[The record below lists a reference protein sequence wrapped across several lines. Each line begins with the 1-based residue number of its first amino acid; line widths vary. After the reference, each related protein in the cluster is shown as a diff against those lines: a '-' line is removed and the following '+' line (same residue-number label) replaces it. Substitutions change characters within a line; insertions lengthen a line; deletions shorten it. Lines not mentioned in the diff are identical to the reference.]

1 MVALRLTQGF
11 QLPTAY
17 QGEGL
22 TKGGDEYN
30 DIEKARVVRQDGDIH
45 PNGKWVWVS
54 SAAGGKG
61 DWRVIKKQKG
71 DNPAPAA
78 KSPKE
83 EAKPAEGGTP
93 KKSKLQDKI
102 DGMSQDELEALQKMV
117 AGAIAKK
124 KPAAKEEKPA
134 KEEKKKS
141 YNVDNRG
148 VPMDLTQLK
157 EQTLKELLHSAL
169 GVINDVN
176 RQLSLGVGKIKLKRL
191 NETLENE
198 RGKFA
203 ELKEEADSRGLKF
216 DYKEKEYENGK
227 EKKKEETKPA
237 AKKEVRDLDGDKIPE
252 GFNYLKGKEGVY
264 NWFLLHAGEAW
275 QADLGA
281 GDQVIVAYM
290 PTEIQKQK
298 SWPDDYAFF
307 SADGNY
313 ATIRRRN
320 GEKDE
325 FEFFLEKE
333 DALNAAQ
340 KLIDQSAGSDNSSQ
354 GDDDDDD
361 EGYAVD
367 PPSGFEHYDKYAAR
381 KNYAGLECEELWTN
395 EDEYKEV
402 IVARMTDAQKKET
415 WPDED
420 FSGTGKYAVIYANE
434 DVIDFYDN
442 KDDAFDEAKEL
453 ASKYEDDDEDD
464 YDDGDLTEDIA
475 KIVHKYEEGADV
487 EEVDTYDFGDVF
499 SDLRHT
505 GEAYR
510 IKDDYLGDLVIV
522 PLYEQSFEHNKRVLG
537 IKTDAKEGY
546 ALFVGNNQPEF
557 YKTVEEAAKWAGEAI
572 KDGYYEQNYDE
583 DGNELAKPKPNKP
596 KLGEAPMS

>member
-1 MVALRLTQGF
+1 MNDIIKKHRQMVALRMSQGF

-83 EAKPAEGGTP
+83 DAKPAEGGAP

-102 DGMSQDELEALQKMV
+102 EGMSQDELEALQKMV

-124 KPAAKEEKPA
+124 QPDAKEEKPA
-134 KEEKKKS
+134 ATAKEEKKRQHFDYGNKTL
-141 YNVDNRG
+141 YL
-148 VPMDLTQLK
+148 PDL
-157 EQTLKELLHSAL
+157 ENQTLTSLLHSAL
-169 GVINDVN
+169 MGINHAK
-176 RQLSLGVGKIKLKRL
+176 REISRGVGKIKLKRL

-198 RGKFA
+198 RGKFSQ
-203 ELKEEADSRGLKF
+203 LKEEADRRGLKF
-216 DYKEKEYENGK
+216 DYKEEEYENGQKK
-227 EKKKEETKPA
+227 EKKAETKPA
-237 AKKEVRDLDGDKIPE
+237 DKKEVRDMDGDKIPE
-252 GFNYLKGKEGVY
+252 GFTYFKGKESVY

-298 SWPDDYAFF
+298 SWPDDYDFF

-320 GEKDE
+320 GKDE

-340 KLIDQSAGSDNSSQ
+340 KLIDQSAGSDKSKLSQ
-354 GDDDDDD
+354 GDD
-361 EGYAVD
+361 
-367 PPSGFEHYDKYAAR
+367 
-381 KNYAGLECEELWTN
+381 
-395 EDEYKEV
+395 
-402 IVARMTDAQKKET
+402 
-415 WPDED
+415 
-420 FSGTGKYAVIYANE
+420 
-434 DVIDFYDN
+434 
-442 KDDAFDEAKEL
+442 
-453 ASKYEDDDEDD
+453 EDDD
-464 YDDGDLTEDIA
+464 
-475 KIVHKYEEGADV
+475 
-487 EEVDTYDFGDVF
+487 
-499 SDLRHT
+499 
-505 GEAYR
+505 
-510 IKDDYLGDLVIV
+510 
-522 PLYEQSFEHNKRVLG
+522 
-537 IKTDAKEGY
+537 
-546 ALFVGNNQPEF
+546 
-557 YKTVEEAAKWAGEAI
+557 
-572 KDGYYEQNYDE
+572 
-583 DGNELAKPKPNKP
+583 
-596 KLGEAPMS
+596 

>member
-1 MVALRLTQGF
+1 MNDIIKKHRQMVALRLSQSF

-22 TKGGDEYN
+22 TKGDEYN

-83 EAKPAEGGTP
+83 EAKPAEGGAP
-93 KKSKLQDKI
+93 KKSKPQDKI
-102 DGMSQDELEALQKMV
+102 EGMSQDELEALQKMV

-124 KPAAKEEKPA
+124 QPAAKEEKPA
-134 KEEKKKS
+134 KKEKKKR

-148 VPMDLTQLK
+148 IPMDLS
-157 EQTLKELLHSAL
+157 TLENHTLTTLLHSAL
-169 GVINDVN
+169 SIINHVN
-176 RQLSLGVGKIKLKRL
+176 REISRGVGKIKLKRL

-216 DYKEKEYENGK
+216 DYKEEEYENGEK
-227 EKKKEETKPA
+227 KKKEEPKPA
-237 AKKEVRDLDGDKIPE
+237 DKKEVRDLDGDKIPE
-252 GFNYLKGKEGVY
+252 GFDYFKGKEGVY
-264 NWFLLHAGEAW
+264 NWTLLHASEAW
-275 QADLGA
+275 QAGLEA
-281 GDQVIVAYM
+281 GGEVIVAYM

-298 SWPDDYAFF
+298 SWPDDYDFF
-307 SADGNY
+307 SSDGRY
-313 ATIRRRN
+313 ATIRRRY
-320 GEKDE
+320 GQKDE
-325 FEFFLEKE
+325 FEFFMEKE
-333 DALNAAQ
+333 DAFKAAQ

-354 GDDDDDD
+354 GDEDDDD

-367 PPSGFEHYDKYAAR
+367 PPAGFEHYNKYDAR

-395 EDEYKEV
+395 EDDYQEV

-434 DVIDFYDN
+434 DVIDFYDR

-453 ASKYEDDDEDD
+453 ANKYKDDDEDD
-464 YDDGDLTEDIA
+464 D
-475 KIVHKYEEGADV
+475 
-487 EEVDTYDFGDVF
+487 
-499 SDLRHT
+499 
-505 GEAYR
+505 
-510 IKDDYLGDLVIV
+510 
-522 PLYEQSFEHNKRVLG
+522 
-537 IKTDAKEGY
+537 
-546 ALFVGNNQPEF
+546 
-557 YKTVEEAAKWAGEAI
+557 
-572 KDGYYEQNYDE
+572 
-583 DGNELAKPKPNKP
+583 
-596 KLGEAPMS
+596 

>member
-1 MVALRLTQGF
+1 MNDIIKKHRQMVALRLSQGF

-83 EAKPAEGGTP
+83 EAKPAEGGAP

-102 DGMSQDELEALQKMV
+102 EGMSQDELEALQKMV
-117 AGAIAKK
+117 AQAVAKK

-134 KEEKKKS
+134 APAKKEKKKY
-141 YNVDNRG
+141 YNVDSRG
-148 VPMDLTQLK
+148 IPMDLTDLK
-157 EQTLKELLHSAL
+157 DQTLNELLHAAL
-169 GVINDVN
+169 ININHAN
-176 RQLSLGVGKIKLKRL
+176 REISRGVGKIKLKRL

-203 ELKEEADSRGLKF
+203 ELKEEADRRGFKF
-216 DYKEKEYENGK
+216 DYKEEEYENGQ
-227 EKKKEETKPA
+227 KKKEETKPA
-237 AKKEVRDLDGDKIPE
+237 DKKDVRDLDGDKIPE
-252 GFNYLKGKEGVY
+252 GFTYFKGKESVY

-298 SWPDDYAFF
+298 SWPDDYDFS

-320 GEKDE
+320 GKDE

-333 DALNAAQ
+333 DALEAAQ

-354 GDDDDDD
+354 GDDDD
-361 EGYAVD
+361 
-367 PPSGFEHYDKYAAR
+367 
-381 KNYAGLECEELWTN
+381 
-395 EDEYKEV
+395 
-402 IVARMTDAQKKET
+402 
-415 WPDED
+415 
-420 FSGTGKYAVIYANE
+420 
-434 DVIDFYDN
+434 
-442 KDDAFDEAKEL
+442 
-453 ASKYEDDDEDD
+453 
-464 YDDGDLTEDIA
+464 
-475 KIVHKYEEGADV
+475 
-487 EEVDTYDFGDVF
+487 
-499 SDLRHT
+499 
-505 GEAYR
+505 
-510 IKDDYLGDLVIV
+510 
-522 PLYEQSFEHNKRVLG
+522 
-537 IKTDAKEGY
+537 
-546 ALFVGNNQPEF
+546 
-557 YKTVEEAAKWAGEAI
+557 
-572 KDGYYEQNYDE
+572 
-583 DGNELAKPKPNKP
+583 
-596 KLGEAPMS
+596 

>member
-1 MVALRLTQGF
+1 MNDIIKKHRQMVALRMSQGF

-83 EAKPAEGGTP
+83 DAKPAEGGAP
-93 KKSKLQDKI
+93 KKSTKLQDKVE
-102 DGMSQDELEALQKMV
+102 GMSLEELEALQNMI
-117 AGAIAKK
+117 AQAMAKK
-124 KPAAKEEKPA
+124 KPADVTKESSEKMQEGIKNVLAQGIAQKNAAKTA
-134 KEEKKKS
+134 KEEKKKP
-141 YNVDNRG
+141 YNVDSRG
-148 VPMDLTQLK
+148 IPMDLTQLK

-169 GVINDVN
+169 GIINDVN
-176 RQLSLGVGKIKLKRL
+176 RQVSLGVGKIKLKRL

-203 ELKEEADSRGLKF
+203 ELKEEADRRGLKF

-227 EKKKEETKPA
+227 EKKETKAEDKPA
-237 AKKEVRDLDGDKIPE
+237 DKKDVRDLDGDKIPE
-252 GFNYLKGKEGVY
+252 GFTYFKGKESVY

-298 SWPDDYAFF
+298 SWPDDYDFF

-320 GEKDE
+320 GKDE

-333 DALNAAQ
+333 DALEAAQ
-340 KLIDQSAGSDNSSQ
+340 KLIKQSDGSAKSSQ
-354 GDDDDDD
+354 GDQGDEDDD

-367 PPSGFEHYDKYAAR
+367 PPEGFEHYDKYSAR

-395 EDEYKEV
+395 EDEDNEI

-415 WPDED
+415 WPDD
-420 FSGTGKYAVIYANE
+420 DHSGTGKFVVMYDG

-442 KDDAFDEAKEL
+442 KDDAFDEAEKL
-453 ASKYEDDDEDD
+453 ADEDEDDD
-464 YDDGDLTEDIA
+464 
-475 KIVHKYEEGADV
+475 
-487 EEVDTYDFGDVF
+487 
-499 SDLRHT
+499 
-505 GEAYR
+505 
-510 IKDDYLGDLVIV
+510 
-522 PLYEQSFEHNKRVLG
+522 
-537 IKTDAKEGY
+537 
-546 ALFVGNNQPEF
+546 
-557 YKTVEEAAKWAGEAI
+557 
-572 KDGYYEQNYDE
+572 
-583 DGNELAKPKPNKP
+583 
-596 KLGEAPMS
+596 

>member
-1 MVALRLTQGF
+1 MNDIIKKHRQMVALRLSQGF

-83 EAKPAEGGTP
+83 DAKPAEGGAP

-102 DGMSQDELEALQKMV
+102 EGMSQDELEALQKMV
-117 AGAIAKK
+117 AQAVAKK

-134 KEEKKKS
+134 APAKEEKERQYFDYGNKTL
-141 YNVDNRG
+141 YL
-148 VPMDLTQLK
+148 PDL
-157 EQTLKELLHSAL
+157 ENQTLTSLLHSAL
-169 GVINDVN
+169 MGINHAK
-176 RQLSLGVGKIKLKRL
+176 REISRGVGKIKLKRL

-198 RGKFA
+198 RGKFSQ
-203 ELKEEADSRGLKF
+203 LKEEADRRGLKF
-216 DYKEKEYENGK
+216 DYKEEEYENGQK
-227 EKKKEETKPA
+227 KKKEETKPA
-237 AKKEVRDLDGDKIPE
+237 DKKEVRDLDGDKIPE
-252 GFNYLKGKEGVY
+252 GFTYFKGKESVY

-313 ATIRRRN
+313 ATIRRRS

-333 DALNAAQ
+333 DALEAAQ
-340 KLIDQSAGSDNSSQ
+340 KLIKQSAGSDKSKTSQ
-354 GDDDDDD
+354 EEEDDDDDD

-367 PPSGFEHYDKYAAR
+367 PPSGFEHYDKYYAR

-395 EDEYKEV
+395 EDEDNEI

-415 WPDED
+415 WPDD
-420 FSGTGKYAVIYANE
+420 DHSGTGKFVVMYDGDI
-434 DVIDFYDN
+434 IDFYDR
-442 KDDAFDEAKEL
+442 KDDAFDEAKKL
-453 ASKYEDDDEDD
+453 ADEDEDDDD
-464 YDDGDLTEDIA
+464 
-475 KIVHKYEEGADV
+475 
-487 EEVDTYDFGDVF
+487 
-499 SDLRHT
+499 
-505 GEAYR
+505 
-510 IKDDYLGDLVIV
+510 
-522 PLYEQSFEHNKRVLG
+522 
-537 IKTDAKEGY
+537 
-546 ALFVGNNQPEF
+546 
-557 YKTVEEAAKWAGEAI
+557 
-572 KDGYYEQNYDE
+572 
-583 DGNELAKPKPNKP
+583 
-596 KLGEAPMS
+596 

>member
-1 MVALRLTQGF
+1 MDEIIKRHRAMVAERLTQGF
-11 QLPTAY
+11 SPVHRDTLSKAE
-17 QGEGL
+17 EGF
-22 TKGGDEYN
+22 D

-83 EAKPAEGGTP
+83 EAKPAEGGAP

-102 DGMSQDELEALQKMV
+102 EGMSQDELEALQKMV
-117 AGAIAKK
+117 SGAIAKK
-124 KPAAKEEKPA
+124 QPAAKEEKPA
-134 KEEKKKS
+134 EPAKEEKKRQYFDYGNKTL
-141 YNVDNRG
+141 YL
-148 VPMDLTQLK
+148 PDL
-157 EQTLKELLHSAL
+157 ENQTLTSLLHSAL
-169 GVINDVN
+169 IGINHAKRDIS
-176 RQLSLGVGKIKLKRL
+176 RGVGKIKLKRL

-198 RGKFA
+198 RGKFSQ
-203 ELKEEADSRGLKF
+203 LKEEADRRGLKF
-216 DYKEKEYENGK
+216 DYKEEEYENGEK
-227 EKKKEETKPA
+227 KKKEEPKPA

-252 GFNYLKGKEGVY
+252 GFNYIKGKEGVY
-264 NWFLLHAGEAW
+264 NWFLLRAGEAW

-307 SADGNY
+307 SSDGQY
-313 ATIRRRN
+313 ATIRRRY
-320 GEKDE
+320 GQKDE
-325 FEFFLEKE
+325 FEFFYEKE

-340 KLIDQSAGSDNSSQ
+340 KLIDQSAGSDKSKPSQ
-354 GDDDDDD
+354 EEEDDDD

-367 PPSGFEHYDKYAAR
+367 PPSGFEHYNKYDAR

-395 EDEYKEV
+395 EDDYQEV

-434 DVIDFYDN
+434 DVIDFYDR

-453 ASKYEDDDEDD
+453 ANKYKDDDEDD
-464 YDDGDLTEDIA
+464 D
-475 KIVHKYEEGADV
+475 
-487 EEVDTYDFGDVF
+487 
-499 SDLRHT
+499 
-505 GEAYR
+505 
-510 IKDDYLGDLVIV
+510 
-522 PLYEQSFEHNKRVLG
+522 
-537 IKTDAKEGY
+537 
-546 ALFVGNNQPEF
+546 
-557 YKTVEEAAKWAGEAI
+557 
-572 KDGYYEQNYDE
+572 
-583 DGNELAKPKPNKP
+583 
-596 KLGEAPMS
+596 

>member
-1 MVALRLTQGF
+1 MEDIVKRHREMVSSRIQQSFALQNEDQSL
-11 QLPTAY
+11 LKA
-17 QGEGL
+17 
-22 TKGGDEYN
+22 DEYN

-83 EAKPAEGGTP
+83 EAKPAEGGAT
-93 KKSKLQDKI
+93 KKSTKLQDKVE
-102 DGMSQDELEALQKMV
+102 GMSLEELEALQKMV
-117 AGAIAKK
+117 AQAVAKKK
-124 KPAAKEEKPA
+124 KPAAKTEEKPA
-134 KEEKKKS
+134 KEEKKKKKA
-141 YNVDNRG
+141 YKVDSRG

-169 GVINDVN
+169 GIINDVN
-176 RQLSLGVGKIKLKRL
+176 RQISLGVGKIKLKRL

-203 ELKEEADSRGLKF
+203 ELKEEADRRGLKF

-227 EKKKEETKPA
+227 EKKETKAEDKPA
-237 AKKEVRDLDGDKIPE
+237 DKKDVRDLDGDKIPE
-252 GFNYLKGKEGVY
+252 GFTYFKGKESVY

-290 PTEIQKQK
+290 PAEIQKQK
-298 SWPDDYAFF
+298 SWPDDYDFF

-320 GEKDE
+320 GKDE

-333 DALNAAQ
+333 DALEAAQ
-340 KLIDQSAGSDNSSQ
+340 KLIKQSDGSAKSSQ
-354 GDDDDDD
+354 GDQGDDEDDD

-367 PPSGFEHYDKYAAR
+367 PPEGFEHYDKYSAR

-395 EDEYKEV
+395 EDEDNEI

-415 WPDED
+415 WPDD
-420 FSGTGKYAVIYANE
+420 DHSGTGKFVVMYDG
-434 DVIDFYDN
+434 DVIDFYDR
-442 KDDAFDEAKEL
+442 KDDAFDEAEKL
-453 ASKYEDDDEDD
+453 ADEDEDEDDD
-464 YDDGDLTEDIA
+464 
-475 KIVHKYEEGADV
+475 
-487 EEVDTYDFGDVF
+487 
-499 SDLRHT
+499 
-505 GEAYR
+505 
-510 IKDDYLGDLVIV
+510 
-522 PLYEQSFEHNKRVLG
+522 
-537 IKTDAKEGY
+537 
-546 ALFVGNNQPEF
+546 
-557 YKTVEEAAKWAGEAI
+557 
-572 KDGYYEQNYDE
+572 
-583 DGNELAKPKPNKP
+583 
-596 KLGEAPMS
+596 

>member
-1 MVALRLTQGF
+1 MDEIIKKHRAMVAERLSQGF
-11 QLPTAY
+11 SSVPRNAISKAQEAF
-17 QGEGL
+17 
-22 TKGGDEYN
+22 D

-83 EAKPAEGGTP
+83 DAKPAEGGAP
-93 KKSKLQDKI
+93 KKSKLQDKVE
-102 DGMSQDELEALQKMV
+102 GMSPEELEALQKMV
-117 AGAIAKK
+117 AGAISKK
-124 KPAAKEEKPA
+124 KLAAKTEEKPA
-134 KEEKKKS
+134 KTEKKKKA
-141 YNVDNRG
+141 YNVDSRG

-169 GVINDVN
+169 GIINDVN
-176 RQLSLGVGKIKLKRL
+176 RQVSLGVGKIKLKRL

-203 ELKEEADSRGLKF
+203 ELKEEADRRGLKF

-227 EKKKEETKPA
+227 EKKETKAEDKPA
-237 AKKEVRDLDGDKIPE
+237 DKKDVRDLDGDKIPE
-252 GFNYLKGKEGVY
+252 GFTYFKGKESVY

-320 GEKDE
+320 GKDE
-325 FEFFLEKE
+325 FKFFLEKE
-333 DALNAAQ
+333 DAFEAAQ
-340 KLIDQSAGSDNSSQ
+340 KLIKQSDGSAKSSQ
-354 GDDDDDD
+354 GDQGDDDD

-367 PPSGFEHYDKYAAR
+367 LPEGFEHYDKYSAR

-395 EDEYKEV
+395 EDEGNEI

-420 FSGTGKYAVIYANE
+420 FSGTGKFVVMYDG
-434 DVIDFYDN
+434 DVIDFYDS
-442 KDDAFDEAKEL
+442 KDDAFDEAEKL
-453 ASKYEDDDEDD
+453 ADEDEDDD
-464 YDDGDLTEDIA
+464 
-475 KIVHKYEEGADV
+475 
-487 EEVDTYDFGDVF
+487 
-499 SDLRHT
+499 
-505 GEAYR
+505 
-510 IKDDYLGDLVIV
+510 
-522 PLYEQSFEHNKRVLG
+522 
-537 IKTDAKEGY
+537 
-546 ALFVGNNQPEF
+546 
-557 YKTVEEAAKWAGEAI
+557 
-572 KDGYYEQNYDE
+572 
-583 DGNELAKPKPNKP
+583 
-596 KLGEAPMS
+596 

>member
-1 MVALRLTQGF
+1 MEDIVKRHREMVSSRIQQSFALQNEDQSL
-11 QLPTAY
+11 LKA
-17 QGEGL
+17 
-22 TKGGDEYN
+22 DEYN

-83 EAKPAEGGTP
+83 EAKPAEGGAP
-93 KKSKLQDKI
+93 KKSTKLQDKVG
-102 DGMSQDELEALQKMV
+102 GMSPEELEALQKMV

-134 KEEKKKS
+134 KEEKKKP
-141 YNVDNRG
+141 YNVDSRG
-148 VPMDLTQLK
+148 IPMDLTQLK

-169 GVINDVN
+169 GIINDVN
-176 RQLSLGVGKIKLKRL
+176 RQVSLGVGKIKLKRL

-203 ELKEEADSRGLKF
+203 ELKEEADRRGLKF

-227 EKKKEETKPA
+227 EKKETKAEGKPA
-237 AKKEVRDLDGDKIPE
+237 DKKDVRDLDGDKIPE
-252 GFNYLKGKEGVY
+252 GFTYFKGKESVY

-320 GEKDE
+320 GKDE

-333 DALNAAQ
+333 DALEAAQ
-340 KLIDQSAGSDNSSQ
+340 KLIKQSDGSAKSSQ
-354 GDDDDDD
+354 GDDDDYDDDD

-367 PPSGFEHYDKYAAR
+367 PPEGFEHYDKYSAR

-395 EDEYKEV
+395 EDEDNEI

-415 WPDED
+415 WPDD
-420 FSGTGKYAVIYANE
+420 DHSGTGKFVVMYDG

-442 KDDAFDEAKEL
+442 KDDAFDEAENL
-453 ASKYEDDDEDD
+453 ADEDEDDD
-464 YDDGDLTEDIA
+464 
-475 KIVHKYEEGADV
+475 
-487 EEVDTYDFGDVF
+487 
-499 SDLRHT
+499 
-505 GEAYR
+505 
-510 IKDDYLGDLVIV
+510 
-522 PLYEQSFEHNKRVLG
+522 
-537 IKTDAKEGY
+537 
-546 ALFVGNNQPEF
+546 
-557 YKTVEEAAKWAGEAI
+557 
-572 KDGYYEQNYDE
+572 
-583 DGNELAKPKPNKP
+583 
-596 KLGEAPMS
+596 

>member
-1 MVALRLTQGF
+1 MNDIIKKHRQMVALRMSQGF
-11 QLPTAY
+11 QLHTAY

-83 EAKPAEGGTP
+83 EDKPAEGGAP

-102 DGMSQDELEALQKMV
+102 EGMSQDEFEALQKMV

-124 KPAAKEEKPA
+124 QPASKTEDKPAAPA
-134 KEEKKKS
+134 KKEKKKY
-141 YNVDNRG
+141 YNVDSRG
-148 VPMDLTQLK
+148 VPMDLTGLK
-157 EQTLKELLHSAL
+157 EQTLKELLHAAL
-169 GVINDVN
+169 IGINNAN
-176 RQLSLGVGKIKLKRL
+176 REISRGVGKIKLKRL

-203 ELKEEADSRGLKF
+203 ELKEEADRRGLKF
-216 DYKEKEYENGK
+216 DYKEEEYENGEK
-227 EKKKEETKPA
+227 KKKEEPKPA

-252 GFNYLKGKEGVY
+252 GFNYIKGKEGVY
-264 NWFLLHAGEAW
+264 NWFLLSAGEAW

-298 SWPDDYAFF
+298 SWPDDYEFF
-307 SADGNY
+307 SSDGQY

-325 FEFFLEKE
+325 FEFFYEKE

-340 KLIDQSAGSDNSSQ
+340 KLIDQSAGSDKSKPSQ
-354 GDDDDDD
+354 
-361 EGYAVD
+361 
-367 PPSGFEHYDKYAAR
+367 
-381 KNYAGLECEELWTN
+381 EE
-395 EDEYKEV
+395 E
-402 IVARMTDAQKKET
+402 
-415 WPDED
+415 
-420 FSGTGKYAVIYANE
+420 
-434 DVIDFYDN
+434 
-442 KDDAFDEAKEL
+442 
-453 ASKYEDDDEDD
+453 DDEDD
-464 YDDGDLTEDIA
+464 D
-475 KIVHKYEEGADV
+475 
-487 EEVDTYDFGDVF
+487 
-499 SDLRHT
+499 
-505 GEAYR
+505 
-510 IKDDYLGDLVIV
+510 
-522 PLYEQSFEHNKRVLG
+522 
-537 IKTDAKEGY
+537 
-546 ALFVGNNQPEF
+546 
-557 YKTVEEAAKWAGEAI
+557 
-572 KDGYYEQNYDE
+572 
-583 DGNELAKPKPNKP
+583 
-596 KLGEAPMS
+596 

>member
-1 MVALRLTQGF
+1 MVALRLSQGF

-78 KSPKE
+78 KSSKE
-83 EAKPAEGGTP
+83 EAKPAEGGAP

-102 DGMSQDELEALQKMV
+102 EGMSQDELEALQKMV
-117 AGAIAKK
+117 AQAVAKK
-124 KPAAKEEKPA
+124 KSAGKSEEKPA
-134 KEEKKKS
+134 APAKKEKERQYFDYGNKTL
-141 YNVDNRG
+141 YL
-148 VPMDLTQLK
+148 PDL
-157 EQTLKELLHSAL
+157 ENQTLTSLLHSAL
-169 GVINDVN
+169 MGINHAK
-176 RQLSLGVGKIKLKRL
+176 REISRGVGKIKLKRL

-198 RGKFA
+198 RGKFSQ
-203 ELKEEADSRGLKF
+203 LKEEADKRGLKF
-216 DYKEKEYENGK
+216 DYKEEEYENGQKK
-227 EKKKEETKPA
+227 EKKEETKPA
-237 AKKEVRDLDGDKIPE
+237 DKKDVRDSDGDKIPE
-252 GFNYLKGKEGVY
+252 GFTYFKGKEGVY

-290 PTEIQKQK
+290 PAEIQKQK

-307 SADGNY
+307 SANGDY

-320 GEKDE
+320 GKDE
-325 FEFFLEKE
+325 FEFFMEKE
-333 DALNAAQ
+333 DALEAAQ
-340 KLIDQSAGSDNSSQ
+340 KLIDQSAGSDKPSKQ
-354 GDDDDDD
+354 DDDDDD

-367 PPSGFEHYDKYAAR
+367 PPEGFEHYNKYDAR

-395 EDEYKEV
+395 EDEDNEI

-415 WPDED
+415 WPDD
-420 FSGTGKYAVIYANE
+420 DHSGTGKFVVMYDGDI
-434 DVIDFYDN
+434 IDFYDR

-453 ASKYEDDDEDD
+453 ASKYEDDEEDD
-464 YDDGDLTEDIA
+464 D
-475 KIVHKYEEGADV
+475 
-487 EEVDTYDFGDVF
+487 
-499 SDLRHT
+499 
-505 GEAYR
+505 
-510 IKDDYLGDLVIV
+510 
-522 PLYEQSFEHNKRVLG
+522 
-537 IKTDAKEGY
+537 
-546 ALFVGNNQPEF
+546 
-557 YKTVEEAAKWAGEAI
+557 
-572 KDGYYEQNYDE
+572 
-583 DGNELAKPKPNKP
+583 
-596 KLGEAPMS
+596 

>member
-1 MVALRLTQGF
+1 MVALRLSQGF

-61 DWRVIKKQKG
+61 DWRVIKKPKG

-83 EAKPAEGGTP
+83 EAKPAEGGTS
-93 KKSKLQDKI
+93 KKSKLQEKVE
-102 DGMSQDELEALQKMV
+102 GMSLEELEALQKMIAV
-117 AGAIAKK
+117 VTAKK
-124 KPAAKEEKPA
+124 QPDAKEEKPA
-134 KEEKKKS
+134 EPAKEDKKRHYFDYGNKTL
-141 YNVDNRG
+141 YL
-148 VPMDLTQLK
+148 PDL
-157 EQTLKELLHSAL
+157 ENHTLTSLLHSAL
-169 GVINDVN
+169 IGINHAKLEIS
-176 RQLSLGVGKIKLKRL
+176 RGVGKIKLKRL

-203 ELKEEADSRGLKF
+203 QLKEEADSRGLKF
-216 DYKEKEYENGK
+216 DYKEEEYENGK
-227 EKKKEETKPA
+227 KKGTKTETKPA
-237 AKKEVRDLDGDKIPE
+237 DKKEVRDLDGDKIPE
-252 GFNYLKGKEGVY
+252 GFNYIKGKEGVY

-320 GEKDE
+320 GKDE

-340 KLIDQSAGSDNSSQ
+340 KLIDQSAGSDKSKPSQ
-354 GDDDDDD
+354 EEEDDDD

-395 EDEYKEV
+395 EDDYQEV

-434 DVIDFYDN
+434 DVIDFYDR

-453 ASKYEDDDEDD
+453 ANKYKDDDEDD
-464 YDDGDLTEDIA
+464 D
-475 KIVHKYEEGADV
+475 
-487 EEVDTYDFGDVF
+487 
-499 SDLRHT
+499 
-505 GEAYR
+505 
-510 IKDDYLGDLVIV
+510 
-522 PLYEQSFEHNKRVLG
+522 
-537 IKTDAKEGY
+537 
-546 ALFVGNNQPEF
+546 
-557 YKTVEEAAKWAGEAI
+557 
-572 KDGYYEQNYDE
+572 
-583 DGNELAKPKPNKP
+583 
-596 KLGEAPMS
+596 